1 MKFGL
6 TLKGENHWRIQ
17 KEKAKSGYLGISK
30 NLGSLGCATGAGL
43 DWDSSRERAA
53 CLGTQRTRIY
63 VSHQTPLREKI
74 AGEPTE
80 RKLNRDT

>member
-1 MKFGL
+1 MGKLWVLQNKEKMKFGL

-43 DWDSSRERAA
+43 D
-53 CLGTQRTRIY
+53 
-63 VSHQTPLREKI
+63 
-74 AGEPTE
+74 
-80 RKLNRDT
+80 